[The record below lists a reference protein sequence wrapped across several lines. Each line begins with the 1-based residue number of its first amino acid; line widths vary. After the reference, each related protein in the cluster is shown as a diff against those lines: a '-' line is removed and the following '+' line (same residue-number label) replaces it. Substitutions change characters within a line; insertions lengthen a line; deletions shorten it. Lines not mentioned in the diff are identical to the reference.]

1 MRSADDVL
9 AAYQAWAPES
19 KRWMEAASAHLP
31 GGDTR
36 ASAHFL
42 PYPLVMRS
50 GRGSRL
56 VDVDGHEYSDF
67 MNNFTSLIHGHAHP
81 GVVKAVSEQVARGTA
96 YAAPVDT
103 QLALASL
110 LCERVASVDLV
121 RFTSSGSEATLM
133 AIRAARAFTG
143 RQKLVKVEGG
153 YHGSYDHAEVSMIP
167 RPGEAGPMEAPHPV
181 PLDASIAESALAD
194 VIPIPY
200 NQPEIARARIEA
212 HADEI
217 AAVIVEPILGSL
229 GMLPADRDFLRALRS
244 ASESAGALLILDE
257 VISFRLGFGGA
268 QERLGIRPDLTALG
282 KIIGGGLP
290 IGAVGGRRDVMES
303 FDPARRQGVWH
314 ASTFS
319 GNPLS
324 MAAGLAALEDLT
336 PEAIERIDGLGA
348 RLREGFDQAFRG
360 AGVHGQ
366 ATGSGSLVQLHLTD
380 RVLRNARDTLA
391 GLGEAG
397 RAAQWLQLSL
407 LRHGVFLSPRGMCC
421 VSTAHD
427 EAAIDTAVAALEAVL
442 TELRPVFEHERPALL
457 D

>member
-1 MRSADDVL
+1 MSEHPLV
-9 AAYQAWAPES
+9 AAYRAFSP
-19 KRWMEAASAHLP
+19 ASEKLSQRARTVFP

-36 ASAHFL
+36 SSAHYA
-42 PYPLVMRS
+42 PYPLGIAEAGGCRMR
-50 GRGSRL
+50 
-56 VDVDGHEYSDF
+56 DFDGHEILDF

-81 GVVKAVSEQVARGTA
+81 DVVAAVQRQVAQGSA
-96 YAAPVDT
+96 YAAPNDD
-103 QLALASL
+103 QIEFAELMA
-110 LCERVASVDLV
+110 ERVPSIEQL

-167 RPGEAGPMEAPHPV
+167 RPGEAGPIEAPRPV
-181 PLDASIAESALAD
+181 PLEASIADSALAD

-229 GMLPADRDFLRALRS
+229 GMLPAERDFLQALRS